1 MSMLPLEVF
10 PGWPTPEPTSSLFM
24 VLLTIVGPLAFGAVL
39 ALLAFAPKL
48 RREATGTS
56 TSTEVATTRDDA

>member
-39 ALLAFAPKL
+39 ALLAGMFFAGEA
-48 RREATGTS
+48 RRL
-56 TSTEVATTRDDA
+56 VAAAG